1 MKRLIYML
9 IALGVFI
16 AVLSAFNQKA
26 DTESIS
32 TLKERCSYP
41 YDAQGQLTKEC
52 SDLIFKAVKERG
64 TKTGKYPSHTAPDQE
79 GRVQW

>member
-1 MKRLIYML
+1 MRKIYIL

-16 AVLSAFNQKA
+16 AILSAFNQKA
-26 DTESIS
+26 DTVPIS
-32 TLKERCSYP
+32 TLRERCSYP

-52 SDLIFKAVKERG
+52 SDLIFQAVKERG